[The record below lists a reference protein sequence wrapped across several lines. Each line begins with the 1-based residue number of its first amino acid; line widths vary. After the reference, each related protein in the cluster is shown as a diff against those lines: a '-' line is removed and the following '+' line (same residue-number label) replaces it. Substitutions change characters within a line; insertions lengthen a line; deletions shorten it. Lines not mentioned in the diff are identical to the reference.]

1 MVTNPLDYYS
11 TANSAEIFNQLYQ
24 IQFLQ
29 ANYKLYSSVWLIK
42 QLFFFWKKKFSL
54 QLFFAGHKFSTLQE
68 HIFNNCLDIWRYE
81 ALCRSFSE
89 SDFENKNYYPLP
101 PLYSQTPPF
110 SSYENRL
117 IIRPVSQQ
125 QCAELLWCV
134 SCKAFACLSLSDSIV
149 IFSTDGSSS
158 AIICKSEGN
167 QNHSKITYFIS
178 SYRVCP

>member
-1 MVTNPLDYYS
+1 MLVSSSLHILATNMTTIPNRRENLMVTNPLDYYS

-29 ANYKLYSSVWLIK
+29 PNFQAIFSFWLIK

-89 SDFENKNYYPLP
+89 FDFEKKTTTKCPRFKVRPSLF
-101 PLYSQTPPF
+101 QVMKTD
-110 SSYENRL
+110 SSFD
-117 IIRPVSQQ
+117 Q
-125 QCAELLWCV
+125 
-134 SCKAFACLSLSDSIV
+134 SLS
-149 IFSTDGSSS
+149 SSVQS
-158 AIICKSEGN
+158 FCGAF
-167 QNHSKITYFIS
+167 HV
-178 SYRVCP
+178 RLLHA